1 MSEPIS
7 ATAGNREPG
16 LPCTFDGRVLELWNS
31 PSDRYLA
38 SQLTLQKRKDDK
50 DGGVT
55 LLIMPSG
62 TRIELYF
69 APSEVANMEKLLAA
83 LIAAGM
89 QQ

>member
-1 MSEPIS
+1 MSEMIS
-7 ATAGNREPG
+7 AKAGNREPG
-16 LPCTFDGRVLELWNS
+16 LLCEFDGRVLELWNS

-38 SQLTLQKRKDDK
+38 SELTLQKRKDDK

-62 TRIELYF
+62 SRIELYF
-69 APSEVANMEKLLAA
+69 APAELANMEKLLAA
-83 LIAAGM
+83 LVAAGM